1 MFAVAAGGTL
11 PQNMGLTWSARMVL
25 ARKKPHQEKI
35 FINYRRDDAGGFA
48 GRLSDSLA
56 AYFGPDRVFRD
67 VTGIDY
73 GTDFEQVIDQKL
85 AESGAV
91 VALIGDKWSEV
102 TNAQGQRRLDDP
114 ADYVIREISA
124 ALRTGIPVVPVLIG
138 NASMPRPGELPE
150 SLRELSRRNAIT
162 VTDERW
168 DFDVNRLAKVLAIDV
183 PGSVAQRKL
192 DLMKGLALA
201 LLLVA
206 GAVTIV
212 AFCAALRAGTPPA
225 GGLIAAGFTPLVS
238 AIPFIAIILAGAL
251 TLTALP
257 LMEEPKRKFA
267 WAAVAL
273 AALGTLAAFV
283 IYTLTNAEQP
293 SWSLVV
299 NLGASTILTFALLA
313 LMTLAGFRAK

>member
-1 MFAVAAGGTL
+1 MER
-11 PQNMGLTWSARMVL
+11 ARMVL

-73 GTDFEQVIDQKL
+73 GHDFEQVIDQKL

-91 VALIGDKWSEV
+91 VALIGDKWSQV

-124 ALRTGIPVVPVLIG
+124 ALRAGIPVVPVLIG
-138 NASMPRPGELPE
+138 NASMPRPGELPD
-150 SLRELSRRNAIT
+150 SLRDLSRRNAIT

-192 DLMKGLALA
+192 DLMKGLALT

-212 AFCAALRAGTPPA
+212 AFCAALRSGAPPA

-251 TLTALP
+251 TLTASP

-283 IYTLTNAEQP
+283 VYTLTNAEQP